1 MNRLNSIRISRS
13 ALRWA
18 ALGIGLLAL
27 LVTVVALIVTPENRF
42 TTVSWVALGVAL
54 VGLAGFIL
62 IDPQALVKAF
72 TGRVGQYGLTTALL
86 SLFFVAFIVALYVVI
101 REAEI
106 PPLDVSEG
114 QQYRLSQASI
124 DLLRD
129 LDGEVQATGFF
140 TEQMIDLREEAEIW
154 MQQYERYSGGK
165 ITYRVVDPD
174 RDPAEALRLN
184 ISRAGV
190 IVFEQ
195 GDRHSEA
202 NTPSERE
209 LTGALVRVLLGGERK
224 LYAITGHGERDI
236 DGFLGTDFAQI
247 KMQLTRLNFTV
258 QPLNLREAGAVP
270 DDADVVLIAGPTA
283 QFSAAEIEALQAYVD
298 KGGSLFVL
306 SDPGTGGGSLSNGV
320 LAVNFSPDGRHI
332 VSAGADGSARIWDA
346 QSGEEQLV
354 LQGHT
359 SDVLDAAFSPDGRRI
374 VTAGRDGTVRLWDA
388 QSGEQIAQL
397 EGTTEL
403 VRRVAFSPDG
413 RLIASV
419 GEDQVVN
426 VWDAATLEPLGYSP
440 LATPSPLLALAF
452 SPDSRLIAAA
462 GGRSSGGEGPIFVWD
477 AATGEEI
484 VSQRLHT
491 NPVLGIAFSPDGA
504 ALHSVA
510 VDGTEGT
517 IDLASG
523 EGSTVPRYPNVG
535 LTGIAIAADGS
546 TAYALIDGT
555 IHIRAA
561 DATASSADTVLS
573 GHSDIIWDL
582 DFSPDG
588 TRLVSGSRDGKVFI
602 WDVAQGQSLKEITGH
617 TATDALLMFLQTN
630 FALRVRD
637 DLVVDLTSEL
647 GELTP
652 VIYNYDRFSPIT
664 TPLIE
669 GGRPVFLSLA
679 RSIELVGS
687 VGGITQTALMSTF
700 STSDQVLSWGET
712 TNPYATGQLGFDE
725 KDNPGPLVVAASA
738 ENAATGARLV
748 VVGDADFASN
758 DALQRTTY
766 GNTEFFLNAANWLS
780 KVEESVELPPPTF
793 DMRTLDRPFGTVGLG
808 LVIISVSCLVPLVVL
823 VAGFGVWTARRRKL

>member
-1 MNRLNSIRISRS
+1 MNRLNAIRINRNV
-13 ALRWA
+13 LRWVL
-18 ALGIGLLAL
+18 LGIGGVAL
-27 LVTVVALIVTPENRF
+27 LVTVVALIVTPGTRF
-42 TTVSWVALGVAL
+42 TTVSWAALGVTLA
-54 VGLAGFIL
+54 GLAGFVL
-62 IDPQALVKAF
+62 LDPQALLKAF
-72 TGRVGQYGLTTALL
+72 TGRAGQYGLTTTLL
-86 SLFFVAFIVALYVVI
+86 SVFFVAFIVALYVVI

-114 QQYRLSQASI
+114 HRYQLSQASI
-124 DLLRD
+124 DLLQD
-129 LDGEVQATGFF
+129 LQGEVRATGFF
-140 TEQMIDLREEAEIW
+140 TEQMIDLRQEAEIW

-174 RDPAEALRLN
+174 REPAEAQRLN

-209 LTGALVRVLLGGERK
+209 LTSALVRVLLGGERK

-236 DGFLGTDFAQI
+236 DGFLGTDFAQL
-247 KMQLTRLNFTV
+247 KLELTRLNFTV
-258 QPLNLREAGAVP
+258 QPLNLRETGAVP
-270 DDADVVLIAGPTA
+270 EDADVVLIAGPTA
-283 QFSAAEIEALQAYVD
+283 QFSAAEIEALQDYVD
-298 KGGSLFVL
+298 RGGSLFVL
-306 SDPGTGGGSLSNGV
+306 SDPGTGGGTLSNGV
-320 LAVNFSPDGRHI
+320 LAVNFSPDGRRI
-332 VSAGADGSARIWDA
+332 VSAGADGTARIWDA
-346 QSGEEQLV
+346 QSGEERLV

-359 SDVLDAAFSPDGRRI
+359 SDVLDAAFSPDGRRV

-388 QSGEQIAQL
+388 ASGEAIATL
-397 EGTTEL
+397 TGTTTL

-419 GEDQVVN
+419 GEDQVLN
-426 VWDAATLEPLGYSP
+426 VWDATTLEPLGYSP
-440 LATPSPLLALAF
+440 LATASPLLTLAF
-452 SPDSRLIAAA
+452 SPDSRFIAAA
-462 GGRSSGGEGPIFVWD
+462 GGRSGSEGPVFVWD
-477 AATGEEI
+477 AASGEQVI
-484 VSQRLHT
+484 SQRLHT
-491 NPVLGIAFSPDGA
+491 NPVLSIAFSPDGA
-504 ALHSVA
+504 TLRSVA
-510 VDGTEGT
+510 VDGTEGV
-517 IDLASG
+517 IDLATG
-523 EGSTVPRYPNVG
+523 EGSTVPRYPD
-535 LTGIAIAADGS
+535 TGITSMAIAPDGS
-546 TAYALIDGT
+546 MAYALVDGT

-561 DATASSADTVLS
+561 DATNTSADTVLS

-588 TRLVSGSRDGKVFI
+588 QRLVSGSRDGKVLI
-602 WDVAQGQSLKEITGH
+602 WDVAQGQQVREITGH

-647 GELTP
+647 GELAP
-652 VIYNYDRFSPIT
+652 VIRYYDETSPIT
-664 TPLIE
+664 APLIE
-669 GGRPVFLSLA
+669 QGRPVFLSLA
-679 RSIELVGS
+679 RSIELAGN
-687 VGGITQTALMSTF
+687 VGGIIQTGLMSTF

-725 KDNPGPLVVAASA
+725 KDNPGPLIVAASA
-738 ENAATGARLV
+738 ENTATGARLV
-748 VVGDADFASN
+748 VVGDADFVSN

-766 GNTEFFLNAANWLS
+766 GNVTFFLNAANWLS

-793 DMRTLDRPFGTVGLG
+793 TMRTLERPFGTVGLG

>member
-1 MNRLNSIRISRS
+1 MNRLNAIRINRNV
-13 ALRWA
+13 LRWVL
-18 ALGIGLLAL
+18 LGIGGIAL
-27 LVTVVALIVTPENRF
+27 LVTVVALIVTPGTRF
-42 TTVSWVALGVAL
+42 TTVSWVALGVTLA
-54 VGLAGFIL
+54 GLAGFVL
-62 IDPQALVKAF
+62 LDPQALLKAF
-72 TGRVGQYGLTTALL
+72 TGRAGQYGLTTTLL
-86 SLFFVAFIVALYVVI
+86 SVFFVAFIVALYVVI

-114 QQYRLSQASI
+114 HRYQLSQASI
-124 DLLRD
+124 DLLQD
-129 LDGEVQATGFF
+129 LQGEVRATGFF
-140 TEQMIDLREEAEIW
+140 TEQMIDLRQEAEIW

-174 RDPAEALRLN
+174 REPAEAQRLN

-209 LTGALVRVLLGGERK
+209 LTSALVRVLLGGERK

-236 DGFLGTDFAQI
+236 DGFLGTDFAQL
-247 KMQLTRLNFTV
+247 KLELTRLNFTV
-258 QPLNLREAGAVP
+258 QPLNLRETGAVP
-270 DDADVVLIAGPTA
+270 EDADVVLIAGPTA
-283 QFSAAEIEALQAYVD
+283 QFSAAEIEALQDYVD
-298 KGGSLFVL
+298 RGGSLFVL
-306 SDPGTGGGSLSNGV
+306 SDPGTGGGTLSNGV
-320 LAVNFSPDGRHI
+320 LAVNFSPDGRRI
-332 VSAGADGSARIWDA
+332 VSAGADGTARIWDA
-346 QSGEEQLV
+346 QSGEERLV

-359 SDVLDAAFSPDGRRI
+359 SDVLDAAFSPDGRRV

-388 QSGEQIAQL
+388 TSGEAIATL
-397 EGTTEL
+397 TGTTTL

-419 GEDQVVN
+419 GEDQVLN
-426 VWDAATLEPLGYSP
+426 VWDATTLEPLGYSP
-440 LATPSPLLALAF
+440 LATTSPLLTLAF
-452 SPDSRLIAAA
+452 SPDSRFIAAA
-462 GGRSSGGEGPIFVWD
+462 GGRSGSEGPVFVWD
-477 AATGEEI
+477 AASGEQVI
-484 VSQRLHT
+484 NQRLHT
-491 NPVLGIAFSPDGA
+491 NPVLSIAFSPDGA
-504 ALHSVA
+504 TLRSVA
-510 VDGTEGT
+510 VDGTEGV
-517 IDLASG
+517 IDLATG
-523 EGSTVPRYPNVG
+523 EGSTVPRYPD
-535 LTGIAIAADGS
+535 TGITSMAIAPDGS
-546 TAYALIDGT
+546 MAYALVDGT

-561 DATASSADTVLS
+561 DATNTSADTVLS

-588 TRLVSGSRDGKVFI
+588 RRLVSGSRDGKVLI
-602 WDVAQGQSLKEITGH
+602 WDVAQGQQVREITGH

-647 GELTP
+647 GELAP
-652 VIYNYDRFSPIT
+652 VIRYYDETSPIT
-664 TPLIE
+664 APLIE
-669 GGRPVFLSLA
+669 QGRPVFLSLA
-679 RSIELVGS
+679 RSIELAGN
-687 VGGITQTALMSTF
+687 VGGIIQTGLMSTF

-725 KDNPGPLVVAASA
+725 KDNPGPLIVAASA
-738 ENAATGARLV
+738 ENTATGARLV
-748 VVGDADFASN
+748 VVGDADFVSN

-766 GNTEFFLNAANWLS
+766 GNVTFFLNAANWLS

-793 DMRTLDRPFGTVGLG
+793 TMRTLERPFGTVGLG